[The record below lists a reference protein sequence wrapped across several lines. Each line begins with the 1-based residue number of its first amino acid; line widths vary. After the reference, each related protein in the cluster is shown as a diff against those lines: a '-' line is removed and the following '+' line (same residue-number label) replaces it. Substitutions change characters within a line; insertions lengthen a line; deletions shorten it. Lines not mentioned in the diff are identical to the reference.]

1 MTTCFVYRSGKRED
15 TYLFLPLGQK
25 FDDLDDGLRA
35 AFGEPVPVMK
45 LDVNEDTRLAQAD
58 AGQVLK
64 AFEEQGYYLQLPP
77 RESVEDLIT
86 KRFG

>member
-25 FDDLDDGLRA
+25 FDDLDDALRA

-45 LDVNEDTRLAQAD
+45 LDVDEDTRLAQAN
-58 AGQVLK
+58 ARQVLK
-64 AFEEQGYYLQLPP
+64 AFEDQGYYLQLPP
-77 RESVEDLIT
+77 RESVEDLIS

>member
-1 MTTCFVYRSGKRED
+1 MTACFVYRSGKRDD

-25 FDDLDDGLRA
+25 FDDLDEALRA

-45 LDVNEDTRLAQAD
+45 LDVNADTRLAQAD

-64 AFEEQGYYLQLPP
+64 AFEEQGYFLQLPP
-77 RESVEDLIT
+77 RVSVEDLLT